1 MLLKRIISIAAAA
14 IAAAAMLISLT
25 ACGEKENIV
34 NTDEGK
40 KLTAHAW
47 QTNYTGHS
55 EVTFETDGTLKVKTN
70 STGEEVE
77 VPGKWSIDGTTLTTT
92 IEKQLE
98 NGELVDKPSTVT
110 YEFSDYMKDEIIDGG
125 DQSIKEAREKY
136 EKGTQWYV
144 SDKYLYFAG
153 SVWIPNK

>member
-25 ACGEKENIV
+25 ACGKENVV

-55 EVTFETDGTLKVKTN
+55 EVTFQNKQHRRGSRSARKV
-70 STGEEVE
+70 EH
-77 VPGKWSIDGTTLTTT
+77 
-92 IEKQLE
+92 
-98 NGELVDKPSTVT
+98 
-110 YEFSDYMKDEIIDGG
+110 
-125 DQSIKEAREKY
+125 
-136 EKGTQWYV
+136 
-144 SDKYLYFAG
+144 
-153 SVWIPNK
+153 

>member
-25 ACGEKENIV
+25 ACGKENVV

-55 EVTFETDGTLKVKTN
+55 EVTFETDGTLKVPPLKSSLKTA
-70 STGEEVE
+70 SL
-77 VPGKWSIDGTTLTTT
+77 SIRRAPSPMFTRT
-92 IEKQLE
+92 I
-98 NGELVDKPSTVT
+98 
-110 YEFSDYMKDEIIDGG
+110 
-125 DQSIKEAREKY
+125 
-136 EKGTQWYV
+136 
-144 SDKYLYFAG
+144 
-153 SVWIPNK
+153 

>member
-14 IAAAAMLISLT
+14 ITAAAMLISLT
-25 ACGEKENIV
+25 ACGKENVV

-98 NGELVDKPSTVT
+98 NGELVDKESTVT
-110 YEFSDYMKDEIIDGG
+110 YVYSDYMKDKIIDGG
-125 DQSIKEAREKY
+125 DESIKEAREKY

-153 SVWIPNK
+153 SVWIPKE

>member
-1 MLLKRIISIAAAA
+1 M
-14 IAAAAMLISLT
+14 
-25 ACGEKENIV
+25 
-34 NTDEGK
+34 
-40 KLTAHAW
+40 
-47 QTNYTGHS
+47 
-55 EVTFETDGTLKVKTN
+55 
-70 STGEEVE
+70 
-77 VPGKWSIDGTTLTTT
+77 PGKWSIDGTTLTTT